1 MVTSWLRRFL
11 SSSEVPRQ
19 GSAGPVGDSQP
30 FKRSFNPSHQIT
42 IASLDDL
49 IKTPGK
55 ACYRTLVSLATSSSK
70 DDFVY
75 AVHCPAFVG
84 SGIRDGELERA
95 SPSRQSGKWQKTQM
109 FSPSIRTLLVEG
121 ASIEQSIFLLRK
133 PMSGRVA
140 ELRHFTI
147 GRTHDNDILI
157 NDFAISRTHA
167 VVEIRG
173 EGYYLKDL
181 GSSNGTYVNGKLI
194 DDRGTLL
201 EDGDTVRFAR
211 YDFLF
216 LSTVGLFEML
226 KKRRVAALDA
236 AQ

>member
-1 MVTSWLRRFL
+1 MLSWLRRIIGGG
-11 SSSEVPRQ
+11 VAPRQ
-19 GSAGPVGDSQP
+19 GSGTPVGESKSS
-30 FKRSFNPSHQIT
+30 KRGFSASHRT
-42 IASLDDL
+42 MIASLDDL

-55 ACYRTLVSLATSSSK
+55 ACYRTLVSLATSCLK

-95 SPSRQSGKWQKTQM
+95 SSSGQSGKWQKTQM
-109 FSPSIRTLLVEG
+109 FNPSMRSLLVEG

-133 PMSGRVA
+133 PMSGRVS
-140 ELRHFTI
+140 ELRQFTI
-147 GRTHDNDILI
+147 GRTQDNDILI
-157 NDFAISRTHA
+157 NDFAISRAHA
-167 VVEIRG
+167 VVELRG
-173 EGYYLKDL
+173 ESYYLKDL

-216 LSTVGLFEML
+216 LSAVGLFELL
-226 KKRRVAALDA
+226 KSRSVAAIDA
-236 AQ
+236 AP

>member
-1 MVTSWLRRFL
+1 M
-11 SSSEVPRQ
+11 
-19 GSAGPVGDSQP
+19 
-30 FKRSFNPSHQIT
+30 

-55 ACYRTLVSLATSSSK
+55 ACYRTLVSLATSSTK
-70 DDFVY
+70 EDFVY

-95 SPSRQSGKWQKTQM
+95 SSSGQSGKWQKTQM
-109 FSPSIRTLLVEG
+109 FNPSMRALLIEG

-133 PMSGRVA
+133 PMSGRVS
-140 ELRHFTI
+140 ELRQFTI
-147 GRTHDNDILI
+147 GRTQENDILI
-157 NDFAISRTHA
+157 NDFAISRAHA
-167 VVEIRG
+167 LVELRG
-173 EGYYLKDL
+173 ESYYLKDL

-216 LSTVGLFEML
+216 LSATGLFEML
-226 KKRRVAALDA
+226 RQRSVAAIDA
-236 AQ
+236 AP

>member
-1 MVTSWLRRFL
+1 MFSWLRRIIGGE
-11 SSSEVPRQ
+11 EVPRQ
-19 GSAGPVGDSQP
+19 GAVSDVGGGNPS
-30 FKRSFNPSHQIT
+30 KKSFSTSHQIM

-55 ACYRTLVSLATSSSK
+55 ACYRTLVALATSSTK

-95 SPSRQSGKWQKTQM
+95 SSTVQSGKWQKTQM
-109 FSPSIRTLLVEG
+109 FNPSMRSLLIEG

-133 PMSGRVA
+133 PMSGRVS
-140 ELRHFTI
+140 ELRQFTI
-147 GRTHDNDILI
+147 GRTQENDILI
-157 NDFAISRTHA
+157 NDFAISRSHA
-167 VVEIRG
+167 LVELRG
-173 EGYYLKDL
+173 ESYYLKDL

-216 LSTVGLFEML
+216 LSSVGLFEML
-226 KKRRVAALDA
+226 KKRSVAAIDA
-236 AQ
+236 AP